1 MLQQLEAALGNVT
14 VACRVVGINRWTH
27 YDWYKSDEEYR
38 KLVDEISDVTLDW
51 AERKLHN
58 LIDQGDTTAT
68 IFFLKTK
75 GKKRG
80 YVERQEMSGVQ
91 DEPIT
96 LVISNKI

>member
-14 VACRVVGINRWTH
+14 VACRSVGINRWTH
-27 YDWYKSDEEYR
+27 YDWYKNDEEYR

-51 AERKLHN
+51 AERKLHT
-58 LIDQGDTTAT
+58 LIDNGDTTAT